1 MRWIDRE
8 FGKPSFENSAKGAC
22 PIRNAVI
29 MQVPRR
35 ATSGGALTGTWD
47 ETVSRSGWSYTKT
60 PYFVAI
66 YGTFEAGTY
75 TLPFS
80 FGDNVV
86 LAIAYA
92 DGHQREPRA
101 QGDGRVSRCRSEC
114 MMQAVAFGLAAQ
126 TRPVIG

>member
-1 MRWIDRE
+1 MI
-8 FGKPSFENSAKGAC
+8 
-22 PIRNAVI
+22 NAGSPQSDI
-29 MQVPRR
+29 W
-35 ATSGGALTGTWD
+35 GALTGTWD
-47 ETVSRSGWSYTKT
+47 ETVSRSGWNYTKT

-66 YGTFEAGTY
+66 YGPFEAGTY

-92 DGHQREPRA
+92 DGTSEN
-101 QGDGRVSRCRSEC
+101 RVLKVTDVSVQVAKQC

>member
-1 MRWIDRE
+1 M
-8 FGKPSFENSAKGAC
+8 
-22 PIRNAVI
+22 RNAVI
-29 MQVPRR
+29 NAGSPQ
-35 ATSGGALTGTWD
+35 SDIWGALTGTWD

-75 TLPFS
+75 TLPFG

-92 DGHQREPRA
+92 DGTSEN
-101 QGDGRVSRCRSEC
+101 RVLKVTDVSVQVAKQC